1 LSPALTLVPSAVA
14 TQKSALSPATW
25 PFNVSLLPDHAYL
38 VGGSVRDAL
47 LHRQA
52 DYLDLDFVL
61 PENAVETARQ
71 IAQTYHAGF
80 VVLDVEHQI
89 ARVVFRNATVDFA
102 QQIGPSIHGDL
113 QRRDF
118 TINAIAYDPHTET
131 LLDPLDGCTDL
142 QRKTLC
148 MVAPQNLQEDPLRLL
163 RAYRQAA
170 QLGFALDVETQHTIR
185 TLSPLIAQ
193 VAAERVRGE
202 LDCLLSMSAGTPLL
216 SLAWQDG
223 VLHPWLP
230 MADKSALLTLV
241 KIDRVMA
248 QLPGQWPDYARLLHG
263 WVKER
268 SAPGLHR
275 SWIKATKLS
284 QLLGDDTEQAET
296 TLVSLKYS
304 RAEQQAVLNIL
315 KAWQFLQRAVATNTL
330 SLSNQYRLFKAAG
343 EGFVG
348 VAVVG
353 LVQGLPPGV
362 MQTLMERYLDP
373 QDMVAHS
380 QPLVSGR
387 DLIAGLQL
395 SPGPQIG
402 ELLEAIHLAQAEG
415 IVTTRAEAMEWAQG
429 QLESTSTSGNG
440 ASSFP

>member
-1 LSPALTLVPSAVA
+1 VA
-14 TQKSALSPATW
+14 TQKSALSPKTW
-25 PFNVSLLPDHAYL
+25 PFSVSLLPEHAYL

-61 PENAVETARQ
+61 PEKAVETART
-71 IAQTYHAGF
+71 IAQKYDAGF

-113 QRRDF
+113 RRRDF

-131 LLDPLDGCTDL
+131 LLDPLDGYTDL

-148 MVAPQNLQEDPLRLL
+148 MVAAQNLQEDPLRLL

-170 QLGFALDVETQHTIR
+170 QLGFTLNAETQHSIR
-185 TLSPLIAQ
+185 QFAPLLKQ

-202 LDCLLSMSAGTPLL
+202 LDCLLSMPEGTALL
-216 SLAWQDG
+216 SLAWEDE
-223 VLHPWLP
+223 VLQTWLP
-230 MADKSALLTLV
+230 DADQTALFTLMQIDQVMVALLE
-241 KIDRVMA
+241 
-248 QLPGQWPDYARLLHG
+248 QWPDYVQLLKG

-284 QLLGDDTEQAET
+284 QLLGKTPEQAEA
-296 TLVSLKYS
+296 TLGHLKYS
-304 RAEQQAVLNIL
+304 RAEQQAVLSIL
-315 KAWQFLQRAVATNTL
+315 KGWQFLEAAVATDSL
-330 SLSNQYRLFKAAG
+330 SRSNQYRLFKLAG
-343 EGFVG
+343 DGFVG
-348 VAVVG
+348 VAVLG
-353 LVQGLPPGV
+353 LVYSIPTEI
-362 MQTLMERYLDP
+362 MQPLMKRFLDP
-373 QDMVAHS
+373 GDPIAHG

-387 DLIAGLQL
+387 DLIQDLQL
-395 SPGPQIG
+395 IPGPQIG
-402 ELLEAIHLAQAEG
+402 QLLEAIQLAQAEG
-415 IVTTRAEAMEWAQG
+415 LVTNRDEALKWARQ
-429 QLESTSTSGNG
+429 QL
-440 ASSFP
+440 